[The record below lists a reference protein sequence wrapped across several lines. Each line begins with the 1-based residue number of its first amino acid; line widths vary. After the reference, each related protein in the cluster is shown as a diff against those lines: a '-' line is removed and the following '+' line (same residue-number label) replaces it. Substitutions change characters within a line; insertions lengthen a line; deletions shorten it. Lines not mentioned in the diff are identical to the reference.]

1 MIIKKEAIIL
11 KDIETVFDIVNRVN
25 LYKNFVPYCT
35 ESKILSEDD
44 KFMEAK
50 LDFNLKGLSTS
61 FTTRNEIK
69 INQSIN
75 MKLIDGPFKF
85 LDGVW
90 DFKSVD
96 GKTIIYLHINYEA
109 ENKIV
114 EYTVGK
120 SLDKI
125 TNYLVKAFIDESMK
139 KNGN

>member
-44 KFMEAK
+44 KSMEAK

-69 INQSIN
+69 KNQSIN